1 MAQREAQNDAQR
13 PADCAETKVMAEA
26 PAEERPTTVLADDA
40 GDARA
45 PQAGTAPLP
54 QPAAPSAPSAG
65 ASVPGADAGDTA
77 LGRRIVRLRRA
88 VVALAVV
95 LVALGAGLGVLAWQV
110 HTLSTEVSGLHAQIA
125 TIRTSISEM
134 AAQDRDDEDASDL
147 RAADLIDIIG
157 ESWAN
162 AQRILTARDIDP
174 ADLTLITDDGGTVI
188 NPANWTVTLVADLD
202 EPGQV
207 AVYLRH
213 DSWSFF

>member
-1 MAQREAQNDAQR
+1 MAQQEAQNDAER

-40 GDARA
+40 GAVEA

-54 QPAAPSAPSAG
+54 QPAAPSAPGAG
-65 ASVPGADAGDTA
+65 APAPGADAGDTA

-95 LVALGAGLGVLAWQV
+95 LVALGSGLGVLAWQV

-134 AAQDRDDEDASDL
+134 AAEDRDDEDASDL

-174 ADLTLITDDGGTVI
+174 ADLTLITDDGGAVI